1 MTVEKLNP
9 TGSSLLISWDTQLCA
24 LDPDHQIVFGQGTD
38 LPGTPGGTY
47 GVNGAVCGIGGTSPF
62 TWNSTPSAA
71 DGSGLIWW
79 LIVVNN
85 GSTTEGSWGTLDGV
99 NERQGPGANGSSGQC
114 AVVNKDLSNVCG
126 S

>member
-9 TGSSLLISWDTQLCA
+9 TGSSLSISWDTQACA

-62 TWNSTPSAA
+62 TWNSTPSAT
-71 DGSGLIWW
+71 DGSRLIWW
-79 LIVVNN
+79 LIVVND